1 MIKNADWIIEL
12 GPEAGDKGG
21 QIISEG
27 TQIYSIYQN
36 SNWNI
41 FRKTTQYKKR

>member
-27 TQIYSIYQN
+27 TPEFIAS
-36 SNWNI
+36 
-41 FRKTTQYKKR
+41 TTKLQLEYF